1 MGGVC
6 PESGWFRK
14 NHSLQQQIFI
24 GGIYQVK
31 EGGLRY
37 VCLQQQVFVGGIYQ
51 CTPIE
56 HILCA
61 CNSRYL
67 WVVYT
72 DLTDENAETLAC
84 NSRYLW
90 VVYT

>member
-24 GGIYQVK
+24 GGI
-31 EGGLRY
+31 
-37 VCLQQQVFVGGIYQ
+37 CLQQQVFVGGIYQ